1 MLRTSP
7 EDCRKT
13 KNEVDKIK
21 NMKREITQ
29 NSYDEINKLQT
40 LF

>member
-7 EDCRKT
+7 EDSRKT

-21 NMKREITQ
+21 NMKGDITQ
-29 NSYDEINKLQT
+29 SKAMMR
-40 LF
+40 